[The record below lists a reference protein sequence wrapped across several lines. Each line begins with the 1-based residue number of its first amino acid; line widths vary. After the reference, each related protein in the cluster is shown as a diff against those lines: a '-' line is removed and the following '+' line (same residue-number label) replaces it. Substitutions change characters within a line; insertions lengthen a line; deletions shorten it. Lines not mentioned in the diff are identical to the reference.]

1 MVLLNLGNCSDLCFL
16 FMCLLLPNKPQAIL
30 MLVKC
35 LADLSEPVAGS
46 KGASGIGGATGEA
59 CSVEG
64 GFKEDATLD

>member
-1 MVLLNLGNCSDLCFL
+1 
-16 FMCLLLPNKPQAIL
+16 

-35 LADLSEPVAGS
+35 LADLSEPVVGS